1 MLSLSEPVQPP
12 KTLNGRCIKFRFYRR
27 RLAGIIGVEIFL
39 CWGDRVSFHVFS
51 RKSWRWIQFGGM
63 PRQAAVFLAHTA
75 SPRITYHFLR
85 LKAETR
91 GLLGSYLHMHTGA
104 NHSRAGN
111 HIADFGVSPCD
122 EEKTLPIRF
131 WTQARE
137 HDLGRGKGLAGA
149 LCQSR
154 RGGRDAKHPRSQGAY
169 ETAVGHATSNSTVH
183 NLLARAPSWF
193 I

>member
-51 RKSWRWIQFGGM
+51 RKSWRWIQFGRM

-75 SPRITYHFLR
+75 SRRITYHFLR

-91 GLLGSYLHMHTGA
+91 GLLGS
-104 NHSRAGN
+104 
-111 HIADFGVSPCD
+111 IADFGVSPCD